1 MFILFGFFTACNTPE
16 QSAKDQVIVVPK
28 HSAPQ
33 EDDFKTFSFSC
44 CSDPTAQK
52 TIDSYV
58 QLTDALANDDS
69 KQSSKLGLS
78 FLDLAIQ
85 HPSLKE
91 ESDLVRPLWTDMEGI
106 RANLSD
112 ISLLVIDLAKK
123 NQSNSGKTI
132 IAAFCPM
139 APGRWLQQRNE
150 IHNPYYGSK
159 MLKCGV
165 FE

>member
-1 MFILFGFFTACNTPE
+1 MFLLFCPIMACNTPE
-16 QSAKDQVIVVPK
+16 QSPKDQVIIVDK

-33 EDDFKTFSFSC
+33 KEDFENYSFSC
-44 CSDPTAQK
+44 CSDPIVQK
-52 TIDSYV
+52 TVEAYV
-58 QLTDALANDDS
+58 ELTTALADDNGKRS
-69 KQSSKLGLS
+69 TSLATT
-78 FLDLAIQ
+78 FLEKAST

-91 ESDLVRPLWTDMEGI
+91 ESAMMKPLWTDLEGI

-112 ISLLVIDLAKK
+112 ISLLMIALAKK
-123 NQSNSGKTI
+123 HKAEDGKKI

-139 APGRWLQQRNE
+139 APGRWLQIQPE
-150 IHNPYYGSK
+150 IHNPYYGAK